1 LLLVDFPRLLP
12 VFIVDIFTGDDLDE
26 LGLKVLIFFNCFLKD
41 VLRSRCSHG
50 SLRVRLW
57 SFVSAEI
64 QKKNEVA
71 RDRGQQR
78 LICLGVRSSPPGR
91 LTESRKNVIV
101 PTRFRLHNSPRQ
113 KSSALLLI
121 FITLLY
127 LIQVSLLLIIIIDLK
142 SVKKDS

>member
-1 LLLVDFPRLLP
+1 MLLVDFPRLLP

-64 QKKNEVA
+64 QKKKKLLA
-71 RDRGQQR
+71 
-78 LICLGVRSSPPGR
+78 
-91 LTESRKNVIV
+91 TEG
-101 PTRFRLHNSPRQ
+101 NS
-113 KSSALLLI
+113 A
-121 FITLLY
+121 
-127 LIQVSLLLIIIIDLK
+127 
-142 SVKKDS
+142 